1 VAGEAPPPD
10 AQVAAREAL
19 RIAVPELPPECLD
32 VLERVATGATNPE
45 TAEELG
51 IPEGTVAT
59 RRRRGR
65 MLMAQSLRRWR
76 R

>member
-1 VAGEAPPPD
+1 MAGEGPPPD

-19 RIAVPELPPECLD
+19 RLAVPELPPECLG
-32 VLERVATGATNPE
+32 VVALTATGATIAE
-45 TAEELG
+45 IAEEWG
-51 IPEGTVAT
+51 ILEGTVAT

-65 MLMAQSLRRWR
+65 MLMAESLRRWR